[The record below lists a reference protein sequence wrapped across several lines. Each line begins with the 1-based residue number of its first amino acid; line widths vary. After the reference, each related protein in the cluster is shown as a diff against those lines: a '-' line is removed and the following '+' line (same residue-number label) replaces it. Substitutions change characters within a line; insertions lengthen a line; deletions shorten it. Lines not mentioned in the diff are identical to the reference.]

1 MSDRSTERAV
11 DPLAGHGPTH
21 EPSHG
26 PTRAREAL
34 IAEAIADCGQL
45 VAKVEQ
51 VLSQSEQIGQEIER
65 ATATLT
71 EQSTRLEATI
81 ARYGQ
86 TLYMLDKGARE
97 RFTATVVEQTR
108 QAVAQALAEVRAAGE
123 IERQRLAHESQ
134 SASARAVAGTTGEQS
149 ANSLQPVS
157 DAMRVQQPQSPPAG
171 AASDASA
178 AMRAPLW
185 LRYPTAN
192 VIIGVG
198 LLAVSYFFIW

>member
-11 DPLAGHGPTH
+11 DPLAGYGPAH

-45 VAKVEQ
+45 VAKVQQ

-123 IERQRLAHESQ
+123 TERQRLALESQ
-134 SASARAVAGTTGEQS
+134 SASALAVAGATGEQS
-149 ANSLQPVS
+149 ADALQPVS
-157 DAMRVQQPQSPPAG
+157 WAMGVQQPQSPPAG
-171 AASDASA
+171 APSDASA
-178 AMRAPLW
+178 AARAPLW

-198 LLAVSYFFIW
+198 LLAVTYFFIW